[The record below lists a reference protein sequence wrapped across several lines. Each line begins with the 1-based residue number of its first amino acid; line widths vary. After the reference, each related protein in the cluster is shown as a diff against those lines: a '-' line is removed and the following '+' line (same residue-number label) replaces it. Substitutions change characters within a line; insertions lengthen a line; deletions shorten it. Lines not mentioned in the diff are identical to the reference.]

1 MARIRPGRRNRASEG
16 GRQYYRYSSN
26 SCRTESVCPA
36 GRFEDFKSRFGG
48 ASQSH
53 PPEWRHHASV
63 HEFEVEV
70 SRAGPDKMEEGGR
83 GRRTR

>member
-1 MARIRPGRRNRASEG
+1 MSLIAQRFQGALHLLFDHDPIVLRE
-16 GRQYYRYSSN
+16 SSG
-26 SCRTESVCPA
+26 A
-36 GRFEDFKSRFGG
+36 GFVIGFKSRFGG